1 MTTKNATTSSTRST
15 TADGPAASRPAAL
28 LRAAGVGALAGLAG
42 GTVMTLGEKVEQAFT
57 HRPDSFVPARAL
69 LGSLGRD
76 PGDAATPV
84 VWNHL
89 MHFGTAAALGALRGV
104 WAVTGIRGAHAN
116 AWHTAIRLGFD
127 QTVENA
133 TGVGAPPATWPAAEL
148 AVDVLHKT
156 VFSVA
161 TGVVADRLL
170 APVLASGRGRRSH

>member
-1 MTTKNATTSSTRST
+1 MSLREPSGTT
-15 TADGPAASRPAAL
+15 GPGRSRPAAL
-28 LRAAGVGALAGLAG
+28 LRAAGAGAVAGLAG
-42 GTVMTLGEKVEQAFT
+42 GAVMSAGEKLEQALT
-57 HRPDSFVPARAL
+57 HRRDSHVPARAL
-69 LGSLGRD
+69 LALLGRD

-84 VWNHL
+84 VWNHV
-89 MHFGTAAALGALRGV
+89 MHYGTAATLGALRGV

-116 AWHTAIRLGFD
+116 AWHTVVRLGFD

-133 TGVGAPPATWPAAEL
+133 TGVGAPPSTWPAGEL

-170 APVLASGRGRRSH
+170 PPVLRSQRGRRSH